1 MPLSLRA
8 QRVQVVAPRSGTT
21 LWADL
26 WVVPAGA
33 GGPQGPSPLLPL
45 WFELPLQQARWPL
58 AEGCSHPWC
67 TLCIQSLK
75 CTQLDVGQADRCNA
89 WCSAGPGS

>member
-1 MPLSLRA
+1 MPLNSNSQWTYHPFCECRSEELVPLSLRA

-21 LWADL
+21 LWADI

-45 WFELPLQQARWPL
+45 WFELPLQPAR
-58 AEGCSHPWC
+58 
-67 TLCIQSLK
+67 
-75 CTQLDVGQADRCNA
+75 
-89 WCSAGPGS
+89 